1 MHLIGPV
8 MEVPVKGHAS
18 WSARHPATWRAWHR
32 TNGMASG
39 GPGGLGCLR
48 SSCCASLETSSM
60 ATLNRVHCQQQIQV
74 PCQVIGL
81 KRALTWLQCFTRFKR
96 FDIFHGRGVCTI
108 NVQLS
113 TLASSLSPCSFIRDT
128 CRPSASRASPIDLV
142 FLEKCQCCKEGDI
155 PCDAQDKAFLARC
168 CEGRDA

>member
-1 MHLIGPV
+1 MRLGVLATLQHGNMAPNQWHGFIQVGPLWA
-8 MEVPVKGHAS
+8 PC
-18 WSARHPATWRAWHR
+18 
-32 TNGMASG
+32 
-39 GPGGLGCLR
+39 GLGCLR

-81 KRALTWLQCFTRFKR
+81 KRALTWHQCFTRFKR

-142 FLEKCQCCKEGDI
+142 FLEKCQC
-155 PCDAQDKAFLARC
+155 
-168 CEGRDA
+168 